1 MHHRPQ
7 LSPPPVGCHPLRVG
21 TLLIGTTSWTEKTLL
36 DSGLFYPPSAKSAE
50 ARLRFYAEQF
60 PIVEVDSSYYGLP
73 SERNSALWARR
84 TPPGFVF
91 DVKAF
96 RLFTLHQTPLDA
108 LPAEVRE
115 RLGKIDKKN
124 VYYDDLPSEARDDLW
139 ERFRSAL
146 GPLRD
151 EGKLGAVVFQ
161 FPPWVMSRRSN
172 LEHVLE
178 CARRLPGD
186 AIAVEF
192 RNKTWFDP
200 DHAERTLAFER
211 EHGLANVIVDE
222 PQGFTSSI
230 PAVWEVTTPSLA
242 VVRLHGRN
250 RDTWEKKGLATAA
263 ERFDYRYSSGEM
275 KTLAGPIAELGG
287 RARTVHVL
295 FNNCYR
301 DHAQANA
308 AELAEML
315 SP

>member
-1 MHHRPQ
+1 M
-7 LSPPPVGCHPLRVG
+7 G
-21 TLLIGTTSWTEKTLL
+21 TLLIGTTSWTEKTLI
-36 DSGLFYPPSAKSAE
+36 DSGLFYPKKALTAE

-73 SERNSALWARR
+73 SERNSELWAER
-84 TPPGFVF
+84 TPDGFVF

-108 LPAEVRE
+108 LPKELRE
-115 RLGKIDKKN
+115 RLGKSAPERAEKKN
-124 VYYDDLPSEARDDLW
+124 VYYDDLPAAARDDLW

-146 GPLRD
+146 RPLR
-151 EGKLGAVVFQ
+151 EAGKLGAVVFQ
-161 FPPWVMSRRSN
+161 FPPWVMNRRSN
-172 LEHVLE
+172 REHVLE

-192 RNKTWFDP
+192 RNRTWFD
-200 DHAERTLAFER
+200 AGNGEKTIAFER

-222 PQGFTSSI
+222 PQGFASSI
-230 PAVWEVTTPSLA
+230 PAVWEVTTPALA

-250 RDTWEKKGLATAA
+250 QATWEKKRLATAA
-263 ERFDYRYSSGEM
+263 ERFDYRYSKAEM
-275 KTLAGPIAELGG
+275 KSLAGPIGDLAG
-287 RARTVHVL
+287 RADAVHVL
-295 FNNCYR
+295 FNNCHR

-315 SP
+315 SERTQR

>member
-1 MHHRPQ
+1 
-7 LSPPPVGCHPLRVG
+7 VGQILV
-21 TLLIGTTSWTEKTLL
+21 GTTSWTEKTLL
-36 DSGLFYPPSAKSAE
+36 DSGLFYPREARTAE

-60 PIVEVDSSYYGLP
+60 PVVEVDSSYYGLP
-73 SERNSALWARR
+73 SERNSVLWAKR
-84 TPPGFVF
+84 TPAGFVF

-96 RLFTLHQTPLDA
+96 RLFTLHQTPLEA

-115 RLGKIDKKN
+115 RLGPIEKKN
-124 VYYDDLPSEARDDLW
+124 VYYDDLPPTARDDLW

-146 GPLRD
+146 DPLRQ

-172 LEHVLE
+172 RDHVIE

-192 RNKTWFDP
+192 RNHTWFEEHD
-200 DHAERTLAFER
+200 ASRTLSFER
-211 EHGLANVIVDE
+211 EHRLVNVIVDE
-222 PQGFTSSI
+222 PQGFSSSI
-230 PAVWEVTTPSLA
+230 PPVWEVTRPDLA
-242 VVRLHGRN
+242 IVRLHGRN

-263 ERFDYRYSSGEM
+263 ERFDYRYSSAEM
-275 KTLAGPIAELGG
+275 KALAAPVAELGR
-287 RARTVHVL
+287 RAGTVHVL

-308 AELAEML
+308 AELAAML
-315 SP
+315 AG